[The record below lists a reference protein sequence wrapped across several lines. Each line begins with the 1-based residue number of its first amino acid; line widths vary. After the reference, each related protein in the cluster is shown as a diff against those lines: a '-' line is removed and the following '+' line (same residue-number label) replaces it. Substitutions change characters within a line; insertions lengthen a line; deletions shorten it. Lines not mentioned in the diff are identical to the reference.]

1 MADLSDYANRYNE
14 VEQKESFS
22 SWLETELEVDEEY
35 PTTAEIR
42 EAIMNNAEETGY
54 SNFEFAKQD
63 AEELIGN
70 ISSHKIVSREIIKD
84 VCFFDYWEFRST
96 SGKKFRILIDE

>member
-1 MADLSDYANRYNE
+1 MANLSDYADRYNE

-22 SWLETELEVDEEY
+22 SWLKTELEVDGEN
-35 PTTAEIR
+35 PTISEIR
-42 EAIMNNAEETGY
+42 GAIINNAEETGY

-63 AEELIGN
+63 AEELLGN
-70 ISSHKIVSREIIKD
+70 ISSHKVVSQEIIKG